1 MRQVCVGGPSGLD
14 SLLLLLMVVMAVM
27 LPHGALAAAD
37 GGDGCDVATCLLAH
51 LCGLA
56 ALAG

>member
-1 MRQVCVGGPSGLD
+1 MCVGGPSGLD